1 MVLLN
6 PTAVTTPIELTVAMP
21 TAVVVG
27 LTVPVPSP
35 TEINGCEEYALPPVE
50 IATLLLSIADPEPY
64 ATAALSTRLMVASAL
79 SNPG

>member
-1 MVLLN
+1 VLLN

-27 LTVPVPSP
+27 LTVPVPRP
-35 TEINGCEEYALPPVE
+35 TAIVGLVEYALPPVE

-64 ATAALSTRLMVASAL
+64 ADAALSTRPTVAAA
-79 SNPG
+79 